1 VITVTRYRWTLDRY
15 HAAIDAGLFEDQAVE
30 LLRGDLVI
38 MAPERESHACYSR
51 VGADYLRR
59 CLGQRGAVRETK
71 PITLP
76 NQEEYWVVDPKHRHL
91 KVFRDLAKGQYQTEL
106 TLTEGCLSPALV
118 QDVVIEGRRLYR

>member
-1 VITVTRYRWTLDRY
+1 
-15 HAAIDAGLFEDQAVE
+15 
-30 LLRGDLVI
+30 
-38 MAPERESHACYSR
+38 
-51 VGADYLRR
+51 
-59 CLGQRGAVRETK
+59 VRETK